1 MEISSFFCVNSV
13 NCSEAVH
20 TMADTLELEKR
31 FQADVLCLL
40 ASLVSSEPV
49 QLEIQLDSN
58 PPSTSSSLSLSA
70 QCTGQEGRILLH
82 IAILRFNNKT
92 KVCFSPTCF
101 SSSEK
106 VKLADCRWAHYLLC
120 FSQLERIFFF
130 SAKAAVWQLG
140 KQVFVLHVCVCLTLS
155 KIIHIVQDC
164 WYLCVLGLDLALCCD
179 SLPNKTQSEDNL
191 RIGLDFRRCQL
202 GARQWSRKPI
212 GCLEVGG
219 KENVESIVTFCT

>member
-13 NCSEAVH
+13 NCNEAVH

-49 QLEIQLDSN
+49 QQEIQLDSN

-92 KVCFSPTCF
+92 KACFSPTCF

-120 FSQLERIFFF
+120 FSQLEKIFFF
-130 SAKAAVWQLG
+130 CQGCCVAVG
-140 KQVFVLHVCVCLTLS
+140 KTGICPTCVRMS
-155 KIIHIVQDC
+155 HIIQDYSRC
-164 WYLCVLGLDLALCCD
+164 PRLLVSLCFRFGSGLML
-179 SLPNKTQSEDNL
+179 
-191 RIGLDFRRCQL
+191 
-202 GARQWSRKPI
+202 
-212 GCLEVGG
+212 
-219 KENVESIVTFCT
+219 